1 MYANRLA
8 TFLGGGGGGGEGGGG
23 KEQNGGDEGDDAI
36 GGYWPHIRPKPEDLA
51 AAGFIFVPSVDEFDN
66 VRCFICD
73 KQLDGWTADDEPLK
87 EHLNHSKSCA
97 WALTKSAGDVGSF
110 MARGEDIRWDPNC
123 VGMVRAREGTYRGV
137 WPHESK
143 RGWIGKVKKMAK
155 AGFHY
160 TPTPESDDMV
170 TCVYCGLGLDGWEPK
185 DDPVKEHKKRKPDCT
200 MFVGFE
206 EEDISTTKQVV
217 PRRRASKVEEFA
229 ESASRRQSSRRS
241 TRQSIAS
248 NRRDTVISLTNVDI
262 TGLIEAEEAPVIE
275 NRRSSKRLSSV
286 PATTIEEVTLKPRA
300 RKKSK
305 AAADI
310 DQGAPRKRRK
320 TQALEEDKIVEEE
333 EDDMPRGRKQRK
345 SSVRKK
351 SIAKQQP
358 TDFALPML
366 DEVKEAASPME
377 EVHSIKKPLK
387 SRGRSRKQS
396 TNVPTVPPSAPV
408 ILPDVTEEEAPPPT
422 RDPDSAED
430 KENITP
436 LATRPLQ
443 STNSNIPT
451 PALRLT
457 SPNLPSRRS
466 SSPAKKQHQ
475 LHSPKIAWTSLK
487 PEQIEPDLASL
498 RDVNRF
504 NGPLTDAEL
513 DMTVEEWIKHIAA
526 DEATKLEGECEALVR
541 VLEQQAERAI
551 AVLRSM

>member
-1 MYANRLA
+1 MDVYANRLA
-8 TFLGGGGGGGEGGGG
+8 TFLGGGAGKEQDGG
-23 KEQNGGDEGDDAI
+23 KEADDGV
-36 GGYWPHIRPKPEDLA
+36 GGYWPHIRPNPEDLA
-51 AAGFIFVPSVDEFDN
+51 AAGFIFAPSADEFDN

-73 KQLDGWTADDEPLK
+73 KQLDGWTAEDEPLK

-97 WALTKSAGDVGSF
+97 WALTKSAGDVASF

-123 VGMVRAREGTYRGV
+123 VGMVRAREGTFRGV

-185 DDPVKEHKKRKPDCT
+185 DDPVKEHKKRTPDCT
-200 MFVGFE
+200 LFVGFDE
-206 EEDISTTKQVV
+206 EEIISATKHSV
-217 PRRRASKVEEFA
+217 PRRRASKVEEL
-229 ESASRRQSSRRS
+229 EQGASRRRSARRS

-248 NRRDTVISLTNVDI
+248 SRRDTVISLTTVDI
-262 TGLIEAEEAPVIE
+262 PDLIEAEEAPIIE
-275 NRRSSKRLSSV
+275 KNRRSSKRLSSV
-286 PATTIEEVTLKPRA
+286 PATTIEDVTLKPRA

-305 AAADI
+305 ADM
-310 DQGAPRKRRK
+310 DQGAARKRRK
-320 TQALEEDKIVEEE
+320 TQAVEEDKIVEEVE
-333 EDDMPRGRKQRK
+333 EDVRRVRKQRK

-351 SIAKQQP
+351 SMAKQP
-358 TDFALPML
+358 TELPL
-366 DEVKEAASPME
+366 PLVDEVEEAAAPVE
-377 EVHSIKKPLK
+377 EAPSIKKPSK
-387 SRGRSRKQS
+387 SRGRPRKQS
-396 TNVPTVPPSAPV
+396 TIVPTALPSAPV
-408 ILPDVTEEEAPPPT
+408 VLPDLMEEEPPPPT
-422 RDPDSAED
+422 RDSDLAED

-466 SSPAKKQHQ
+466 SSPAKKQQ
-475 LHSPKIAWTSLK
+475 LLHSPKIAWTSLK
-487 PEQIEPDLASL
+487 PEQIEPNLASL
-498 RDVNRF
+498 RDVNKF

-526 DEATKLEGECEALVR
+526 EEAIKLEDECEALVR

-551 AVLRSM
+551 AVLRSMKSVV